1 MQVAVR
7 TPHTEFVIDGS
18 GIPKDFIDD
27 IRKRFGKDNV
37 TLDNEDEKDI
47 FKTDWFKN
55 FGNGYTPAVAL
66 KTNRKSIRGWT
77 QKELAEKLN
86 IPVQYV
92 SNMETGI
99 RPISVKMADKLGKV
113 FGIDPIVFMPKIW
126 KEQAQV
132 SSI

>member
-7 TPHTEFVIDGS
+7 TPHTEFVIEGS
-18 GIPKDFIDD
+18 DIPNDFINDV
-27 IRKRFGKDNV
+27 RKRFGNDNV

-47 FKTDWFKN
+47 FETDWFKD
-55 FGNGYTPAVAL
+55 FGNGYTPSVAL

-77 QKELAEKLN
+77 QKELAGKLC

-113 FGIDPIVFMPKIW
+113 FGINPIVFMPKEW
-126 KEQAQV
+126 NERKKQG
-132 SSI
+132 